1 MIPATGT
8 HDSQTVALIGA
19 PVEEGAGQLGCG
31 MGPSALRVA
40 GLRQAL
46 EKLGH
51 KVIDQGDLTPDE
63 MSGFSLPGRA
73 RNAPLIA
80 GWTRALER
88 AAFDTLQAGVFPL
101 FLGGDHSL
109 SMGTVAGA
117 AHHAATIGKPLFVLW
132 LDAHADF
139 NTPQTSPSGNMHGMP
154 VAFFCGLP
162 GFDGILPETR
172 PTVRPDRVSQIG
184 VRSVDADERKAVT
197 EARVNVHD
205 MRAVD
210 EFGIVPIVR
219 SLIEEVSAADG
230 LLHVSLDVD
239 FLDPSIAPGVG
250 TTVRGGA
257 TYREAHLVMELLSD
271 SGLVSA
277 MDLVEL
283 NPFLDVRGR
292 SAMLLVE
299 LVGSLFGQ
307 QIFEKPT
314 HRL

>member
-1 MIPATGT
+1 MVASADLHGT
-8 HDSQTVALIGA
+8 RTVALIGA

-40 GLRQAL
+40 GLRQSL
-46 EKLGH
+46 ERLGH
-51 KVIDQGDLTPDE
+51 TVVDKGNLEPDDMAGLT
-63 MSGFSLPGRA
+63 LPGRT
-73 RNAPLIA
+73 RNAASVA
-80 GWTRALER
+80 GWTRTLER
-88 AAFDTLQAGVFPL
+88 TARETLRAGAFPI

-109 SMGTVAGA
+109 SMGTVAGVA
-117 AHHAATIGKPLFVLW
+117 RHAAELEKPLYVLW

-162 GFDGILPETR
+162 GFDGILSVDR
-172 PTVRPDRVSQIG
+172 PLVRPDRVSVVG
-184 VRSVDADERKAVT
+184 VRSIDADERKALA
-197 EARVNVHD
+197 EAQVDVHD

-210 EFGIVPIVR
+210 EFGIVAIVR
-219 SLIEEVSAADG
+219 SLIETVRNAG
-230 LLHVSLDVD
+230 GMLHVSLDVD

-271 SGLVSA
+271 SGLVAA

-283 NPFLDVRGR
+283 NPFLDVKGQ
-292 SAMLLVE
+292 SATLLVE
-299 LVGSLFGQ
+299 LVASLFGQ

-314 HRL
+314 YRL